1 MRFDLHCHTTASD
14 GVLSPADLVRRA
26 AEKQVE
32 VLAVTDHDTLDG
44 LDEVRRTI
52 EAEQLPLRLVSGVEI
67 STGWEHHEIHVV
79 ALGVD
84 EKNPQ
89 LVAFLAGQRARRETR
104 ALEIGRRLEK
114 CLIPGTYEE
123 AKALAGDAAVTRAH
137 FARVLVARGV
147 ADNMQKVFK
156 KYLSRGNKGYAPA
169 EWPEMSEA
177 ITAIHA
183 AGGLLT
189 PAVTISPPSGSSGCW
204 WPSRRPV
211 AMPWRCH
218 FPSRVRRS
226 GPTWASGPRITTS
239 IFRWGL
245 IFIFR
250 PAGPSWAA
258 TSGCQ
263 KKACRSGWPIRT
275 TLVSPPSSTPPC
287 WPIAS
292 TRLAGWPS
300 VAWEGKPASNRLR

>member
-14 GVLSPADLVRRA
+14 GVLSPAELVRRA

-32 VLAVTDHDTLDG
+32 VLAVTDHDTLAG

-67 STGWEHHEIHVV
+67 STGWEHHEIHIV

-89 LVAFLAGQRARRETR
+89 LTDFLAGQLARREAR

-123 AKALAGDAAVTRAH
+123 AKQLAGDAAVTRAH

-169 EWPEMSEA
+169 EWPEMNEA
-177 ITAIHA
+177 IAAIHA
-183 AGGLLT
+183 AGGL
-189 PAVTISPPSGSSGCW
+189 AVLAH
-204 WPSRRPV
+204 PSRYDLTAKWIKRLLV
-211 AMPWRCH
+211 AFKAAGGDAMEVSLPQQSPQERANLGQWAKDHDLYISVGSDFH
-218 FPSRVRRS
+218 FPSNW
-226 GPTWASGPRITTS
+226 TE
-239 IFRWGL
+239 L
-245 IFIFR
+245 
-250 PAGPSWAA
+250 
-258 TSGCQ
+258 
-263 KKACRSGWPIRT
+263 
-275 TLVSPPSSTPPC
+275 
-287 WPIAS
+287 
-292 TRLAGWPS
+292 
-300 VAWEGKPASNRLR
+300 

>member
-14 GVLSPADLVRRA
+14 GVLSPAELVRRA

-32 VLAVTDHDTLDG
+32 VLAVTDHDTLAG

-67 STGWEHHEIHVV
+67 STGWEHHEIHIV

-89 LVAFLAGQRARRETR
+89 LTDFLAGQLARREAR

-123 AKALAGDAAVTRAH
+123 AKQLAGDAAVTRAH

-183 AGGLLT
+183 AGGVGG
-189 PAVTISPPSGSSGCW
+189 AGSPQPLRSHRQVDQAAAGGLQGG
-204 WPSRRPV
+204 R
-211 AMPWRCH
+211 WRCH
-218 FPSRVRRS
+218 GGLIAPAEPAGAGQS
-226 GPTWASGPRITTS
+226 GPVGQGS
-239 IFRWGL
+239 
-245 IFIFR
+245 R
-250 PAGPSWAA
+250 PLYLGGIGFSLPLQLDRAGPPPLVAKGRHASLACLSRSLWAHHRA
-258 TSGCQ
+258 TRR
-263 KKACRSGWPIRT
+263 A
-275 TLVSPPSSTPPC
+275 
-287 WPIAS
+287 
-292 TRLAGWPS
+292 AGES
-300 VAWEGKPASNRLR
+300 ITAPAKRPQTG

>member
-1 MRFDLHCHTTASD
+1 M
-14 GVLSPADLVRRA
+14 RRA

-32 VLAVTDHDTLDG
+32 VLAVTDHDTLAG

-67 STGWEHHEIHVV
+67 STGWEHHEIHIV

-84 EKNPQ
+84 ENNPQ
-89 LVAFLAGQRARRETR
+89 LTDFLAGQLARREAR

-177 ITAIHA
+177 IAAIHA
-183 AGGLLT
+183 AGGL
-189 PAVTISPPSGSSGCW
+189 AVLAH
-204 WPSRRPV
+204 PSRYDLTAKWIKRLLV
-211 AMPWRCH
+211 AFKAAGGDAMEVSLPQQSPQERANLGQWAKDHDLYISVGSDFH
-218 FPSRVRRS
+218 FPSNWTELGRHLWLPKE
-226 GPTWASGPRITTS
+226 GMPIWLAYPNHFGLTTEQQAELLASR
-239 IFRWGL
+239 
-245 IFIFR
+245 
-250 PAGPSWAA
+250 
-258 TSGCQ
+258 
-263 KKACRSGWPIRT
+263 
-275 TLVSPPSSTPPC
+275 
-287 WPIAS
+287 
-292 TRLAGWPS
+292 
-300 VAWEGKPASNRLR
+300 

>member
-14 GVLSPADLVRRA
+14 GVLSPAELVRRA

-32 VLAVTDHDTLDG
+32 VLAVTDHDTLAG

-67 STGWEHHEIHVV
+67 STSWEHHEIHIV

-89 LVAFLAGQRARRETR
+89 LTDFLAGQLARREAR

-123 AKALAGDAAVTRAH
+123 AKQLAGDAAVTRAH

-177 ITAIHA
+177 IAAIHA
-183 AGGLLT
+183 AGGL
-189 PAVTISPPSGSSGCW
+189 AVLAH
-204 WPSRRPV
+204 PSRYDLTAKWIKRLLV
-211 AMPWRCH
+211 AFKAAGGDAMEVSLPQQSPQERANLGQWANEYGLAISVGSDFH
-218 FPSRVRRS
+218 FPSNWTELGRHLWLPKE
-226 GPTWASGPRITTS
+226 GTPLW
-239 IFRWGL
+239 
-245 IFIFR
+245 
-250 PAGPSWAA
+250 
-258 TSGCQ
+258 
-263 KKACRSGWPIRT
+263 
-275 TLVSPPSSTPPC
+275 LVSPDHFGLSQEEHAALV
-287 WPIAS
+287 AS
-292 TRLAGWPS
+292 R
-300 VAWEGKPASNRLR
+300 